1 MRSELEIQRAHDLLN
16 QLDQIRPQFPL
27 LLRAARDVLCWVLSH
42 KNEFDETLKEVEAHL
57 REMGFEL
64 EDTGKLNYPNG
75 EGPVH

>member
-1 MRSELEIQRAHDLLN
+1 MREELEIQRAHDLLN

-27 LLRAARDVLCWVLSH
+27 LLRVARDVLCWVLSH

-64 EDTGKLNYPNG
+64 ADTGKLNYPNG
-75 EGPVH
+75 EGPTH